1 MCFLILD
8 RIYGIIV
15 AGGRE
20 SSTVDFI
27 SGDLGIKQLAN
38 LPQSIRVSSMVAH
51 NGKILLCGGWWRK
64 SVNVKCLQLDHNTWK
79 EHSTINRERAWHSA
93 VTTQAATFV
102 FGGGIS
108 NKTYEY
114 LPKDSTK
121 WLMGKTEIPGR
132 GFYNGCAIAV
142 KSGQEIW
149 LIGGFE
155 TEKRI
160 LSFEVESHTFQVLS
174 FQLNVG
180 RRSHRCAFIPNTNK
194 IMITDGYHNSCLD
207 SVEILDIKD
216 GKVIMASPMN
226 CKRVG
231 HGTGVVTI
239 NGEDRLVVFG
249 GSDGRNS
256 LDSVELYNTHTE
268 KWEMADFKLREAK
281 SSFSFLTVKLGD
293 IFSNLQ

>member
-102 FGGGIS
+102 FGGYYTS
-108 NKTYEY
+108 KTYEY
-114 LPKDSTK
+114 LPIDSTEWIK
-121 WLMGKTEIPGR
+121 GRTEIPG
-132 GFYNGCAIAV
+132 GFAKGFAIAV
-142 KSGQEIW
+142 KSEQEIW
-149 LIGGFE
+149 LIGGWR

-160 LSFEVESHTFQVLS
+160 LSFDVNDHTFKILP

-180 RRSHRCAFIPNTNK
+180 RRGHSCALIPNTNQ
-194 IMITDGYHNSCLD
+194 IMITGGDSDGFQD
-207 SVEILDIKD
+207 STEALNTQD
-216 GKVIMASPMN
+216 GSVTMASLMN
-226 CKRVG
+226 SKRFA
-231 HGTGVVTI
+231 HGMGVVTI
-239 NGEDRLVVFG
+239 NGENRVAVFG
-249 GSDGRNS
+249 GHDGKNE
-256 LDSVELYNTHTE
+256 LDSIEFYDTHTE
-268 KWEMADFKLREAK
+268 KWEMTEFKLSEAK
-281 SSFSFLTVKLGD
+281 YGFGFLTLKLGD
-293 IFSNLQ
+293 ILSQL